1 MRARFEKSFNATLFD
16 CIDYALMRILGRE
29 AIATFYY
36 AITERYNIPML
47 EFERRPVEIL
57 QHLSELIGVRGFVV
71 LEDTIALSVK
81 EAFEIEA
88 SESIGLRKMI
98 DLAKDAYLNAET

>member
-1 MRARFEKSFNATLFD
+1 MRARFQKSFNATLFD
-16 CIDYALMRILGRE
+16 CIDYALAKILGRE

-36 AITERYNIPML
+36 AITERYSIPLM
-47 EFERRPVEIL
+47 EFDRRPVEIL
-57 QHLSELIGVRGFVV
+57 QHLSELIGVRGFAA

-88 SESIGLRKMI
+88 DESIGLQKMI
-98 DLAKDAYLNAET
+98 DLAKDAYLSAEH